1 MWFHDHIL
9 TVVMF
14 FPLAGALLLLFL
26 PKDSKDLIR
35 LLANVIGFAGFL
47 VSMPLVMWFDA
58 EQSELQFVEK
68 ADWIP
73 SIGASYSLGIDGI
86 SLLLILLTTVLGFLS
101 ILCSWSAI
109 EERLKE
115 YYVFMLVLQTGMLG
129 VFMAMDFFLFYVLWE
144 VMLVPMYF
152 LIGIWG
158 GPRKLYAAIK
168 FFLYTLVGSV
178 LMLPGILFLY
188 FLNHSQTGVYSFDV
202 VTLQNL
208 NLPS

>member
-9 TVVMF
+9 TIVLF
-14 FPLAGALLLLFL
+14 FPLAAAMLMLLF
-26 PKDSKDLIR
+26 PSGQKGLIR
-35 LLANVIGFAGFL
+35 LWANVAGFIGFL
-47 VSMPLVMWFDA
+47 LSLPLLMWFDA
-58 EQSELQFVEK
+58 DSPEFQFIEK

-73 SIGASYSLGIDGI
+73 SIGATYTLGIDGI
-86 SLLLILLTTVLGFLS
+86 SLLLILLTTLLGFLA

-115 YYVFMLVLQTGMLG
+115 YYVFMLLLQTGMLG

-178 LMLPGILFLY
+178 LMLLGILFLY
-188 FLNHSQTGVYSFDV
+188 FWNYSQ
-202 VTLQNL
+202 
-208 NLPS
+208 